1 MRKSD
6 KNCSI
11 HNILTFTTLFSVF
24 NFSEVENMF
33 NTLLVK
39 LIQSG
44 FLFDNEVGFIE
55 IPFTDVAFSAKV

>member
-1 MRKSD
+1 M
-6 KNCSI
+6 
-11 HNILTFTTLFSVF
+11 TLFSVF

-39 LIQSG
+39 LMQSG